1 MKAVKAKTSISA
13 ALGDRFASEWKL
25 LSETEAYLSHTPE
38 FSAYENQFKE
48 WRARIQTGRLEDTE
62 FVTLRS
68 ELVALRKSLRLLGYD
83 LSLGLQRLVVSGF
96 RNDDAIREG
105 FARVVIC
112 FCDPDVYFHVGEANH
127 VELAGVLLDTL
138 AKRRLLHDPEMH
150 YLWYRRDAKGLTLS
164 GAATE
169 TKRDFERLE
178 DRAEAN
184 PLRLLSALKGL
195 T

>member
-1 MKAVKAKTSISA
+1 MAAKAKTSLTA

-25 LSETEAYLSHTPE
+25 LSETEAYLSHTPG

-48 WRARIQTGRLEDTE
+48 WRARIQKQRIGDTE
-62 FVTLRS
+62 LVTLRS
-68 ELVALRKSLRLLGYD
+68 ELVALRKSLRLQGYD

-96 RNDDAIREG
+96 RNDDAVKEG

-112 FCDPDVYFHVGEANH
+112 FCDHDVYFHKGEANH
-127 VELAGVLLDTL
+127 VELAGELLDALT
-138 AKRRLLHDPEMH
+138 KRRLLRDPEMH
-150 YLWYRRDAKGLTLS
+150 YLWFRRDAKGLTLS

-184 PLRLLSALKGL
+184 PMRLLSALKTL
-195 T
+195 S